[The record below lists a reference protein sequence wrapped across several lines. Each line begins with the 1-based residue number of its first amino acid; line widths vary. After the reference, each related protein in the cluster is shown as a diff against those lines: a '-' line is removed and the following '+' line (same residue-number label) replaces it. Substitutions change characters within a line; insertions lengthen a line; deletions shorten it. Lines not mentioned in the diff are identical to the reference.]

1 MLQFMIVSAMVA
13 LEARLEVL
21 AARCSVE
28 SGLL

>member
-1 MLQFMIVSAMVA
+1 MLQFMIVRAMVA
-13 LEARLEVL
+13 LEASSEV